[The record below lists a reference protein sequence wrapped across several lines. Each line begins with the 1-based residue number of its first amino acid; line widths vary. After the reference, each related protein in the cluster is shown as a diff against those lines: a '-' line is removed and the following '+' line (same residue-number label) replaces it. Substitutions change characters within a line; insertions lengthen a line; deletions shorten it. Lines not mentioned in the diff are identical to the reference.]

1 MPRFSA
7 PASGAGTL
15 CCSILILARVNV
27 EVWRTFFSR
36 TQMASSSSHRITTN
50 SLWTH
55 GLIESPRITTYSL
68 AIESPRITSPLWTH
82 SPSLAIESR
91 GGLPLLISVRK
102 EALRVFSDLE
112 IGVRQ
117 GMLVSMVLWGVEH
130 AAVSPSDLRLFL
142 AIIVVLSREDAP
154 VARPIAFGSRSLRAK
169 MIPVWRICARFT
181 SPWTSPRRAGPSA
194 QVRRIKS
201 CS

>member
-36 TQMASSSSHRITTN
+36 TQMASSSSIHF
-50 SLWTH
+50 
-55 GLIESPRITTYSL
+55 
-68 AIESPRITSPLWTH
+68 
-82 SPSLAIESR
+82 PSLAIESR
-91 GGLPLLISVRK
+91 GGLPLLISARK